1 MSRIKDCIM
10 DELGEEAFDSI
21 DNLTGAEQYDERIF
35 R

>member
-1 MSRIKDCIM
+1 MSRVKDYII

-21 DNLTGAEQYDERIF
+21 DNLTGAEQYDERIS

>member
-1 MSRIKDCIM
+1 MSRIKNYIM

-21 DNLTGAEQYDERIF
+21 SNLTGAEQYDERIP